1 MADAFY
7 NIADTQLARR
17 KITPE
22 EESKT
27 ITSLIVNLQ
36 EFVMDIVGS
45 DDAFDEIIF
54 QARDKRIQA
63 SQEPKDVMKTIKSY
77 TKDAINQVRSV
88 KNLIKKTLTGDS
100 E

>member
-1 MADAFY
+1 MAEGTPPLLTIGNFREIRQMADAFY
-7 NIADTQLARR
+7 NIADTKLGRR
-17 KITPE
+17 RISPE

-54 QARDKRIQA
+54 
-63 SQEPKDVMKTIKSY
+63 
-77 TKDAINQVRSV
+77 
-88 KNLIKKTLTGDS
+88 
-100 E
+100 